1 MASLADI
8 LRLFG
13 STRTDAKQAALEAL
27 SLLEPVVARA
37 AAGAVRNGLALKAV
51 AERHHKLEQLTEEVR
66 GASVEISGGISA
78 AAEAASRTAQI
89 SRQVSEISAAGGAS
103 VQELIGTAAELQAQV
118 RSQAELI
125 EALLGRMQ
133 SVTQVSRMIEAIA
146 AQTHLLSLNATIEA
160 ARAGEAGRGFA
171 VVAGEVR
178 KLAQGTASRTHEI
191 DELVKAIAGEL
202 QPARALLE
210 RGRALA
216 ATTSKQATSLGERLA
231 EVTRL
236 AGDASAQTGE
246 IAAAVGQ
253 QGVAVGHLVGA
264 ADGSAEALRVL
275 TRDTVSISAESFKLS
290 RLAEDGYLAL
300 GRLDTGSFFHRA
312 LRLGREL
319 STRAQQ
325 ILEQPLSANRLRR
338 EDLLEL
344 AYREIKGGEIASL
357 GRLFD
362 VSRVP
367 ATGFSPPK
375 YATAYDGLVDEALQ
389 RLFDEILGREQRLIF
404 ALALDLNSYAPAHNK
419 KVTQAWTGDAA
430 RDVAGNR
437 TKRFF
442 TDNRVLVRGARAGL
456 GKRALDELPERVDRR
471 AFREAGCDL
480 AETPEARAQ
489 YLVQTYARDT
499 GAVMNALTVPLYVAG
514 ERWGAALL
522 GWAEEA

>member
-1 MASLADI
+1 MASLAQLVHRI
-8 LRLFG
+8 APTG
-13 STRTDAKQAALEAL
+13 TDARRSALEAL

-37 AAGAVRNGLALKAV
+37 AAGAVRNGLALKEV
-51 AERHHKLEQLTEEVR
+51 AERHQQLEELTGQVR
-66 GASVEISGGISA
+66 GASRELSGGITA
-78 AAEAASRTAQI
+78 AAQAASRTAQI
-89 SRQVSEISAAGGAS
+89 SRQVSEVSAAGSAS
-103 VQELIGTAAELQAQV
+103 VQELIKTAAELQGQV

-133 SVTQVSRMIEAIA
+133 SVTQVSRTIEAIA

-160 ARAGEAGRGFA
+160 ARAGDAGRGFA

-178 KLAQGTASRTHEI
+178 KLSQGTASRTREI
-191 DELVKAIAGEL
+191 DELVRAISGEL

-216 ATTSKQATSLGERLA
+216 ETTSQQATSLGARLT

-236 AGDASAQTGE
+236 AGEASAQTGE
-246 IAAAVGQ
+246 IAAATSA
-253 QGVAVGHLVGA
+253 QGAAVEHLVGA
-264 ADGSAEALRVL
+264 AEGTAESLRVL
-275 TRDTVSISAESFKLS
+275 TRDAVSLSAESFELS
-290 RLAEDGYLAL
+290 RLAEEGYLAL
-300 GRLDTGSFFHRA
+300 GRVDTGSFFHRA
-312 LRLGREL
+312 LGLGREL
-319 STRAQQ
+319 AARAAV
-325 ILEQPLSANRLRR
+325 ILEQPIAAQRVRL
-338 EDLLEL
+338 EDVL
-344 AYREIKGGEIASL
+344 ALDYREIKGREIETL

-367 ATGFSPPK
+367 PAGFSPAK
-375 YATAYDGLVDEALQ
+375 FATAYDGLVDEALQ
-389 RLFDEILGREQRLIF
+389 RLFDEVLGREARLVF
-404 ALALDLNSYAPAHNK
+404 ALALDLNSYAPSHNK
-419 KVTQAWTGDAA
+419 KVTQAWTGDPK

-437 TKRFF
+437 IKRFF

-480 AETPEARAQ
+480 GETAAGRAH

-522 GWAEEA
+522 GWAEEG